1 MLTSPGSLYKSSCTK
16 SLLVPFKPVSVEVL
30 GANHVT
36 AIFPAHTSPKRPIA
50 IRFELVVDQHT
61 TFRVQQH
68 GKALFEGKFTIF
80 RPHEEGQSTKAGSVA
95 GPSNGPP
102 QSAILMQVDGKYMSR
117 DGRCSFTDAS
127 GLPLFELYHK
137 IMGTT
142 WHVELPGG
150 NGKSIMRIA
159 PRTCGLK
166 DKLDGFVTYA
176 DGDGEEAVLRVGGQ
190 DIWKQRTNVTMGDK
204 VVMTAK
210 RTDKLSVYVPGRKLE
225 WMVDVAAGMDMA
237 LASVIVVVLAAN
249 MYGSTSHESGY

>member
-1 MLTSPGSLYKSSCTK
+1 
-16 SLLVPFKPVSVEVL
+16 
-30 GANHVT
+30 
-36 AIFPAHTSPKRPIA
+36 
-50 IRFELVVDQHT
+50 
-61 TFRVQQH
+61 
-68 GKALFEGKFTIF
+68 
-80 RPHEEGQSTKAGSVA
+80 
-95 GPSNGPP
+95 
-102 QSAILMQVDGKYMSR
+102 
-117 DGRCSFTDAS
+117 
-127 GLPLFELYHK
+127 
-137 IMGTT
+137 MGTT

-249 MYGSTSHESGY
+249 MYGSTSHESSWLLKGLRVTLGSTRNATGGQIRGCSCNVLDGVIVAKNERVQYYGKSLRRHAIPTLNVTAHLSMTIEIHVARTRYGRSVANLSIHRERYHRLTLAADSA